1 MCKINILRE
10 ISLIHA
16 VKCCKT
22 SSDIVAINSFTTL
35 LELKQILEEETKY
48 QKLKEKISAWK
59 NQEPVVTDIEIIS
72 LQKND

>member
-1 MCKINILRE
+1 MDKISILRE

-22 SSDIVAINSFTTL
+22 SSDVVAVNSFTTL
-35 LELKQILEEETKY
+35 LKFKQILEEEDEY

-59 NQEPVVTDIEIIS
+59 NQEPIVTDIEIIS